1 MRGLRSAVPG
11 RNGGMAA
18 RYFGTAQCAGA
29 YGHWADL
36 GVCFLLWGEPGLRLG
51 GVVLAGWA
59 TLLQSSPLSAF
70 GWGETGSAGV
80 RLWPSAGGSE
90 ALVICRS
97 RVLGG
102 FRVLDRAGVGFWGLR
117 GSEALVIGGSEALG
131 TGRVQGVLGG
141 FGVLDQPVRGSGDLP
156 GCGDGRETRGV
167 PRGARV
173 RTRLVVGARV
183 GASRG

>member
-1 MRGLRSAVPG
+1 
-11 RNGGMAA
+11 MAA

-29 YGHWADL
+29 YGHWGDL

-102 FRVLDRAGVGFWGLR
+102 FGVLDRAVWGSGDWPGLRCSAGLGFWIGGVGFWGLA
-117 GSEALVIGGSEALG
+117 GPEALVIGGCEALV
-131 TGRVQGVLGG
+131 TGRV
-141 FGVLDQPVRGSGDLP
+141 
-156 GCGDGRETRGV
+156 
-167 PRGARV
+167 
-173 RTRLVVGARV
+173 
-183 GASRG
+183 

>member
-1 MRGLRSAVPG
+1 MLAGRAGHGAEISSRMGNAALATGTESGRGGSGCGIGAPHRVADAGLRSAVPG

-29 YGHWADL
+29 YGHWADS

-51 GVVLAGWA
+51 GVALAGWA
-59 TLLQSSPLSAF
+59 TLLQSSPPSAF
-70 GWGETGSAGV
+70 GRGETGSAGV

-102 FRVLDRAGVGFWGLR
+102 FGVLDRRCGVP
-117 GSEALVIGGSEALG
+117 G
-131 TGRVQGVLGG
+131 TGR
-141 FGVLDQPVRGSGDLP
+141 
-156 GCGDGRETRGV
+156 
-167 PRGARV
+167 A
-173 RTRLVVGARV
+173 
-183 GASRG
+183 

>member
-1 MRGLRSAVPG
+1 
-11 RNGGMAA
+11 MAA
-18 RYFGTAQCAGA
+18 RYFGTARCAGA

-59 TLLQSSPLSAF
+59 TLLQSSPPSAF
-70 GWGETGSAGV
+70 GRGETGSAGV

-102 FRVLDRAGVGFWGLR
+102 FGVLDRAVW
-117 GSEALVIGGSEALG
+117 
-131 TGRVQGVLGG
+131 
-141 FGVLDQPVRGSGDLP
+141 GSGDWGGLRP
-156 GCGDGRETRGV
+156 W
-167 PRGARV
+167 
-173 RTRLVVGARV
+173 
-183 GASRG
+183 

>member
-1 MRGLRSAVPG
+1 
-11 RNGGMAA
+11 MAA

-29 YGHWADL
+29 HGHWADL

-117 GSEALVIGGSEALG
+117 GSEALVIGECEVLG
-131 TGRVQGVLGG
+131 TGRVQGARRVW
-141 FGVLDQPVRGSGDLP
+141 GSGS
-156 GCGDGRETRGV
+156 GV
-167 PRGARV
+167 
-173 RTRLVVGARV
+173 
-183 GASRG
+183 

>member
-1 MRGLRSAVPG
+1 
-11 RNGGMAA
+11 MAA

-102 FRVLDRAGVGFWGLR
+102 F
-117 GSEALVIGGSEALG
+117 
-131 TGRVQGVLGG
+131 
-141 FGVLDQPVRGSGDLP
+141 GVLDQPVRGSGDLP